1 MKDVL
6 TENDRHYITLL
17 QETINRMAGNSAN
30 CKTWLLTLVAAIMTL
45 QLTSDE
51 LRDILWV
58 ALGLIALFF
67 VLDSYYLSLERKFID
82 VEKRFVEAAKSKEQD
97 EMTDDI
103 YSFDIKSVTDSYCT
117 LWSAFCSTS
126 TWLFYLPLFLIVLGV
141 CLWPVIF

>member
-1 MKDVL
+1 MAVWPKDKYAYLRRSIGVVSAK
-6 TENDRHYITLL
+6 RG
-17 QETINRMAGNSAN
+17 QTIARYQYA
-30 CKTWLLTLVAAIMTL
+30 
-45 QLTSDE
+45 
-51 LRDILWV
+51 
-58 ALGLIALFF
+58 
-67 VLDSYYLSLERKFID
+67 ERARYSTD